1 MQIKILDKDK
11 IPEKEREEFLK
22 FLDVSTENF
31 AKDAYNF
38 LDELYSFKRSF
49 IYRPNNFIVKC
60 CCYIVGFCIMFEFVC
75 LINHYINFILYNY
88 NVLKLSIATFIS
100 FIFQLC
106 LLSFMLY
113 NDMLHDKNYRHECY
127 IKLINSEMNKKY
139 LNKLLEKANEL
150 NIKIEVIKDKDDEN
164 KI

>member
-31 AKDAYNF
+31 AKEAYSF

-49 IYRPNNFIVKC
+49 IYRPKNRIVKC
-60 CCYIVGFCIMFEFVC
+60 CCYIIGICIMFEFVC
-75 LINHYINFILYNY
+75 LINNYIDMILYNCI
-88 NVLKLSIATFIS
+88 VLKQSIATFIA

-106 LLSFMLY
+106 LLLFMLY
-113 NDMLHDKNYRHECY
+113 NDMLHDNNYRHECY
-127 IKLINSEMNKKY
+127 IKLINSEINKKY

-150 NIKIEVIKDKDDEN
+150 NIKIEVIKDKDDE
-164 KI
+164 K